1 MASLPI
7 PFLSDLQLPI
17 PGRNRTPA
25 RATAVDADDDPAGE
39 LVADGPDHDHTDNR
53 VIVGGRHG
61 SPSIVVGLPLADIT
75 VQERDPT
82 TTAAVTE
89 LAGLVAALAEQVA
102 RLVPADGPASPTAGP
117 DGDHDPDDGEGTD
130 ARPPADAT
138 AATPAVGVDPVIV
151 EEVRSRALALQRTLL
166 SAG

>member
-25 RATAVDADDDPAGE
+25 RPDADGDPAGE
-39 LVADGPDHDHTDNR
+39 LVTEGPDHDHTDNR

-89 LAGLVAALAEQVA
+89 LAGLVAALADQVA
-102 RLVPADGPASPTAGP
+102 RLVPGTAD
-117 DGDHDPDDGEGTD
+117 DD
-130 ARPPADAT
+130 ADAAAEGAAEGAGGAT
-138 AATPAVGVDPVIV
+138 AVTRPTPAAGVDPAVV

-166 SAG
+166 ATT

>member
-17 PGRNRTPA
+17 PGRNRPPA
-25 RATAVDADDDPAGE
+25 RPEADGDPAGE
-39 LVADGPDHDHTDNR
+39 LVTEAPDHDHTDNR

-102 RLVPADGPASPTAGP
+102 RLLPADGPASAAAGP

-130 ARPPADAT
+130 ARSPADAT
-138 AATPAVGVDPVIV
+138 AATPAVDVDPAIV
-151 EEVRSRALALQRTLL
+151 EEVRSRALALQRTLIAA
-166 SAG
+166 S

>member
-17 PGRNRTPA
+17 PGRNRTAAQP
-25 RATAVDADDDPAGE
+25 VPDHDAAAQ
-39 LVADGPDHDHTDNR
+39 LVGDGPDHDHTDNR

-75 VQERDPT
+75 VQERDPA

-102 RLVPADGPASPTAGP
+102 RLL
-117 DGDHDPDDGEGTD
+117 
-130 ARPPADAT
+130 PPADDVTSDDTSTSDGTEPDDAGGGATTAT
-138 AATPAVGVDPVIV
+138 APRRPSVDPAVV

-166 SAG
+166 AAT

>member
-17 PGRNRTPA
+17 PGRGREAKP
-25 RATAVDADDDPAGE
+25 VADDDPAGE
-39 LVADGPDHDHTDNR
+39 LAADDHDHTDNR

-75 VQERDPT
+75 VQERDPA

-89 LAGLVAALAEQVA
+89 LAGLVAALAEQVG
-102 RLVPADGPASPTAGP
+102 RLLPATGADVADVADDQPAEAGDSDGVAAGAEAAPT
-117 DGDHDPDDGEGTD
+117 
-130 ARPPADAT
+130 T
-138 AATPAVGVDPVIV
+138 APGVDPAVV

-166 SAG
+166 AAT

>member
-17 PGRNRTPA
+17 PGRNRPPA
-25 RATAVDADDDPAGE
+25 RPEADGDPAGE
-39 LVADGPDHDHTDNR
+39 LVTEAPDHDHTDNR

-102 RLVPADGPASPTAGP
+102 RLLPADGPASA
-117 DGDHDPDDGEGTD
+117 
-130 ARPPADAT
+130 AT
-138 AATPAVGVDPVIV
+138 AATPAVDVDPAIV
-151 EEVRSRALALQRTLL
+151 EEVRSRALALQRTLIAA
-166 SAG
+166 S

>member
-17 PGRNRTPA
+17 PGRARPA
-25 RATAVDADDDPAGE
+25 KPADVDDPAAD
-39 LVADGPDHDHTDNR
+39 LVSADHDHTDSR

-75 VQERDPT
+75 VQERDPA

-102 RLVPADGPASPTAGP
+102 RLVPGTAD
-117 DGDHDPDDGEGTD
+117 DD
-130 ARPPADAT
+130 ADAAAEGAAEGAGGAT
-138 AATPAVGVDPVIV
+138 AVTRPTPAAGVDPAVV

-166 SAG
+166 ATT